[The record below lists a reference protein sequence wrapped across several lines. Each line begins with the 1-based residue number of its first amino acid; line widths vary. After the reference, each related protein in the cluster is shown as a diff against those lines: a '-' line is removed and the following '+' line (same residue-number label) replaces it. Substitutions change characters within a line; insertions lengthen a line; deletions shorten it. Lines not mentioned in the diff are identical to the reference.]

1 MQDYSEH
8 AIGQGAN
15 AQAMA
20 YVELRVNDDQTIYGV
35 GTDANIV
42 SASMHAILSGLQRSK
57 LQVAETA

>member
-1 MQDYSEH
+1 
-8 AIGQGAN
+8 
-15 AQAMA
+15 MA